1 MRRVST
7 YLIVC
12 FLFLAALPAL
22 SDVVHLK
29 NGGRQIGIVVD
40 KYADRIVLSLPEGE
54 VEILSAQINN
64 IIYDDPENNYMLLAS
79 KYEERKNYQKA
90 IRYYNLALEIK
101 PNLRE
106 AKDAISRINDF
117 LDKKKARKEALLEK
131 LRAKK
136 EKLQKIKESH
146 EAILKSNLGF
156 LFEKEGDNF
165 KISEVAP
172 NSPAD
177 NVGIKENDYLVLI
190 WDKAVKF
197 SHYDEVTKMLTGPEG
212 SKVDITIQRNIK
224 PERKEIKWGSRTFS
238 GIGASLSMEEAGLT
252 VISVMS
258 KTPADLAGLKALDL
272 IIAINRQPTRYMPIE
287 KAIGELSR
295 SGIKTMDLLINRRV
309 QLIRGVDLTPELEQE
324 KAAYPKNE

>member
-1 MRRVST
+1 M
-7 YLIVC
+7 IVC

-117 LDKKKARKEALLEK
+117 LDKKKARKEALLKK

-238 GIGASLSMEEAGLT
+238 GIGASLNMEEAGLT

-258 KTPADLAGLKALDL
+258 KKPADLAGLKALDL
-272 IIAINRQPTRYMPIE
+272 IIAINGQPTRYMPIE
-287 KAIGELSR
+287 KAIRELSNATT
-295 SGIKTMDLLINRRV
+295 KTMDLLINRRV

>member
-1 MRRVST
+1 MVST

-12 FLFLAALPAL
+12 FLFLAALPAF
-22 SDVVHLK
+22 SDVVYLK

-54 VEILSAQINN
+54 VEILSDQINN

-79 KYEERKNYQKA
+79 KYEERKDYQRA
-90 IRYYNLALEIK
+90 IRYYNLALETK

-106 AKDAISRINDF
+106 AKDAISRINDL
-117 LDKKKARKEALLEK
+117 LDKKKARKKELLEK
-131 LRAKK
+131 LRTKK

-156 LFEKEGDNF
+156 LFEKTGDSF
-165 KISEVAP
+165 RISEVAP

-177 NVGIKENDYLVLI
+177 NAGIKENDYLVLI

-197 SHYDEVTKMLTGPEG
+197 SHYDEVTKMLTGPKG

-258 KTPADLAGLKALDL
+258 KKPADLAGLKALDL
-272 IIAINRQPTRYMPIE
+272 IIAINGQPTRYMPIE
-287 KAIGELSR
+287 KAIRELSNATT
-295 SGIKTMDLLINRRV
+295 KTMDLLINRRV

>member
-1 MRRVST
+1 M
-7 YLIVC
+7 IIC
-12 FLFLAALPAL
+12 FLCFAVLPAF
-22 SDVVHLK
+22 SDIVHLK

-40 KYADRIVLSLPEGE
+40 KYADRVVLSLPEGE
-54 VEILSAQINN
+54 VEILSSQIKN

-79 KYEERKNYQKA
+79 KYEERKDYQKA
-90 IRYYNLALEIK
+90 IRYYNLALETK
-101 PNLRE
+101 PGLCE

-131 LRAKK
+131 LRTKK
-136 EKLQKIKESH
+136 AKLQKIKESR
-146 EAILKSNLGF
+146 EAILKSNIGF

-177 NVGIKENDYLVLI
+177 NAGIKENDYLVLI
-190 WDKAVKF
+190 WDKALKF
-197 SHYDEVTKMLTGPEG
+197 SHYDEVTKMLIGPEG

-258 KTPADLAGLKALDL
+258 KKPADLAGLKALDL
-272 IIAINRQPTRYMPIE
+272 VIAINKQPTRYMPME
-287 KAIGELSR
+287 KAIREMS
-295 SGIKTMDLLINRRV
+295 SSATKTMDLLINRRV
-309 QLIRGVDLTPELEQE
+309 QLIRETDLTPELEQE
-324 KAAYPKNE
+324 ETAYPKNE